1 MFQSECLPRQIRGP
15 IVASYQLM
23 ITIGILVSNLINY
36 GVRVI
41 QDESASWRIVIGL
54 GIFFSLPLGIGILF
68 SPESPR
74 WLAGQGRW
82 DDARM
87 AMSRLRG
94 TKDDPNNQFVEED
107 LQEMSESI
115 AKQNQVGTGTWKEIF
130 TGKPSHI
137 PRLVHRTFLGMGVH
151 FFQQWTGV
159 NYFFYV
165 SPSPIADGPPPLL
178 PDGRD

>member
-15 IVASYQLM
+15 VVASYQLM

-36 GVRVI
+36 GVREI
-41 QDESASWRIVIGL
+41 EGQSASWRIVIGL

-74 WLAGQGRW
+74 WLAARGRW
-82 DDARM
+82 DEARM
-87 AMSRLRG
+87 SMARLRG
-94 TKDDPNNQFVEED
+94 MKDQPDCPLVEED

-115 AKQNQVGTGTWKEIF
+115 AQQTHAGTGYWSEIF
-130 TGKPSHI
+130 TGKPSNI
-137 PRLVHRTFLGMGVH
+137 PRLVYRTFLGCGVH
-151 FFQQWTGV
+151 LFQQWTGV

-165 SPSPIADGPPPLL
+165 RMLRVEKAPPPC
-178 PDGRD
+178 